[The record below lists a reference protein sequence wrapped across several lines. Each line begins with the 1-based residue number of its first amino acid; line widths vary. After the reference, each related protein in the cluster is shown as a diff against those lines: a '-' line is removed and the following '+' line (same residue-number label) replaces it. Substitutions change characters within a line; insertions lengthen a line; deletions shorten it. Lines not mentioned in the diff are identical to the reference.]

1 MRLQSM
7 PSAAPTCR
15 SSPGLSCAAGDPPRV
30 LLAVAALGYQVPQAD
45 FTGRVHSVFAQACN
59 LASGETLFTLVPP
72 HAGNGPSTLR
82 LAVGTPHDLRELFDA
97 GEPFSCR
104 QRRLRTGHTELR
116 LQHAGVWR
124 PTVASSQRA
133 PAQIESRLR
142 SAAALL
148 TRRHSARM
156 SVIER
161 EAATVVAELSGAC
174 RALDID
180 LAVRSAEALIGW
192 GEGLTPAGDDF
203 LVGLLAGLGAFV
215 RVDERRHGFRAAL
228 GAAIARGTPRTTP
241 IAAHYLRLAAGGHFT
256 EPLVDA
262 RDGLLCEPD
271 QAWVDAALGRAL
283 AVGATSGA
291 DTISGLLAGL
301 CAWLPL
307 TSAATE

>member
-1 MRLQSM
+1 MRLQSI

-15 SSPGLSCAAGDPPRV
+15 SSQSLYWAAGNPPRLV
-30 LLAVAALGYQVPQAD
+30 LAVAALGYQVPQAD

-59 LASGETLFTLVPP
+59 LASGDTLFTLVAP
-72 HAGNGPSTLR
+72 HAGNGPTTLR
-82 LAVGTPHDLRELFDA
+82 LAVGTPHDLRELFDV
-97 GEPFSCR
+97 GERFDCR
-104 QRRLRTGHTELR
+104 QRRLRTGRVELR
-116 LQHAGVWR
+116 MQHAGVWR
-124 PTVASSQRA
+124 PTVANSQLA
-133 PAQIESRLR
+133 PAQIDSRLR

-148 TRRHSARM
+148 ARRHSAHS

-161 EAATVVAELSGAC
+161 EAATLVTELGNAC

-180 LAVRSAEALIGW
+180 LAVRRAEALIGW

-203 LVGLLAGLGAFV
+203 LVGLLAGLGALV
-215 RVDERRHGFRAAL
+215 QVDERRHAFRAAL
-228 GAAIARGTPRTTP
+228 EAAIARGTPRTTP
-241 IAAHYLRLAAGGHFT
+241 IAAHYLRLAAGGHFA

-262 RDGLLCEPD
+262 RDGLLCEPR

-291 DTISGLLAGL
+291 DTVSGLLAGL

-307 TSAATE
+307 PRAATS

>member
-1 MRLQSM
+1 MRLQPM

-15 SSPGLSCAAGDPPRV
+15 SSPGLPCAAGYPPRV
-30 LLAVAALGYQVPQAD
+30 VLAVAALGYQVPQAD

-59 LASGETLFTLVPP
+59 LASGDTLFTLVPP

-82 LAVGTPHDLRELFDA
+82 LAVGAPHDLRDLFDV

-116 LQHAGVWR
+116 LQHAAVWR
-124 PTVASSQRA
+124 PTVATAQLA
-133 PAQIESRLR
+133 PAQIDSRLR
-142 SAAALL
+142 RAAALL
-148 TRRHSARM
+148 ARRHGARM

-161 EAATVVAELSGAC
+161 EAATLVAELSGAC

-180 LAVRSAEALIGW
+180 LAMRSADALIGW

-215 RVDERRHGFRAAL
+215 QLDERRPGFLAGL
-228 GAAIARGTPRTTP
+228 GAAIARGTARTTP

-262 RDGLLCEPD
+262 RDGLLCEPRP
-271 QAWVDAALGRAL
+271 AWVDAALGRAL

-291 DTISGLLAGL
+291 DTVSGLLAGL
-301 CAWLPL
+301 CAWLPPTRAE
-307 TSAATE
+307 TS

>member
-1 MRLQSM
+1 MRLQSI

-15 SSPGLSCAAGDPPRV
+15 LGQGLPCAAGYPPRV
-30 LLAVAALGYQVPQAD
+30 VLDVAALGYQVPHAD

-59 LASGETLFTLVPP
+59 LASGDLLLTLVTP
-72 HAGNGPSTLR
+72 HAGNGPTTLR
-82 LAVGTPHDLRELFDA
+82 LAVGTPHDLRDLFDV
-97 GEPFSCR
+97 GDLFHCR
-104 QRRLRTGHTELR
+104 QRRLRTAHTELH

-124 PTVASSQRA
+124 PTVANSQLA
-133 PAQIESRLR
+133 PAQIDSRLR

-148 TRRHSARM
+148 ARRHSAHS

-161 EAATVVAELSGAC
+161 EAATLVADLGDAC
-174 RALDID
+174 RVLDID
-180 LAVRSAEALIGW
+180 LAVRLAEALIGW

-215 RVDERRHGFRAAL
+215 QVDERRHGFRAAL
-228 GAAIARGTPRTTP
+228 VAAIARGTARTTP

-262 RDGLLCEPD
+262 RDGLLCEPRP
-271 QAWVDAALGRAL
+271 AVVDAALGRAL
-283 AVGATSGA
+283 AVGATSGT
-291 DTISGLLAGL
+291 DTVSGLLAGL

-307 TSAATE
+307 TRAATS